1 VPAHAQGYPLNDIT
15 VIDLGQIYQGPY
27 ATFLLAMA
35 GAKVIKVEPPGGEP
49 VRARAKVGRGSLPL
63 AMLNSN
69 KQGITLNLKTRRG
82 CELLMEMVKRAD
94 VLLENYAPGVLDRL
108 GVGAEVLMAANPR
121 LIYASGSGYG
131 RSGPK
136 RDFLAMDL
144 TVQAIGGVM
153 SVTGEPDGSPLKAG
167 PAIADFLGG
176 IHLYAGIATALYER
190 SRTGRGRVVEV
201 AMMEALYPSLASNL
215 GMHYWS
221 EGKLTARTGN
231 RHGGLAMAPYNV
243 YPAKDG
249 HVAVICVTEEHW
261 KSLARAMGRE
271 DLIAD
276 PRYENHTTRA
286 RIMDEVDALVS
297 AWTKTCT
304 KDEIFEIARA
314 HKIPAAP
321 VRDLTEVTNDDHMHQ
336 RGMLSWMDHPELGR
350 VVLPNSPIRYE
361 GTPPMPLVPSPE
373 LGQHNRDVY
382 CDWLGL
388 NEAELEALQKDGVI

>member
-1 VPAHAQGYPLNDIT
+1 VKRLQGYPLNDIT

-35 GAKVIKVEPPGGEP
+35 GARVIKVEPPGGEA
-49 VRARAKVGRGSLPL
+49 VRARANAARGSLPL

-69 KQGITLNLKTRRG
+69 KQGITLNLKTARG
-82 CELLMEMVKRAD
+82 RELLIELAKRGD
-94 VLLENYAPGVLDRL
+94 VLLENYAPGVMDRL
-108 GVGAEVLMAANPR
+108 GVGSEVLLKANPR

-176 IHLYAGIATALYER
+176 IHLYGGITTALYER
-190 SRTGRGRVVEV
+190 TRTGRGRVVEV
-201 AMMEALYPSLASNL
+201 AMMEAIYPSLASNL

-221 EGKLTARTGN
+221 EGTLTARTGN
-231 RHGGLAMAPYNV
+231 RHGGLSMAPYNV

-249 HVAVICVTEEHW
+249 HVAIICVTEEHW
-261 KSLARAMGRE
+261 KNLARVMGRD
-271 DLIAD
+271 DLLSD
-276 PRYENHTTRA
+276 PRYASHTTRA
-286 RIMDEVDALVS
+286 AIMDEVDALVG
-297 AWTKTCT
+297 AWAAGRGKE
-304 KDEIFEIARA
+304 EIFAIAKA

-321 VRDLTEVTNDDHMHQ
+321 VRDLTEVTNDPHMHE
-336 RGMLSWMDHPELGR
+336 RGMLSWMDHPDLGR
-350 VVLPNSPIRYE
+350 VVLPNSPIRFE
-361 GTPPMPLVPSPE
+361 GTTPMPLVPSPE

-382 CDWLGL
+382 CGWLGL
-388 NEAELEALQKDGVI
+388 SEGELATMKTDGVI